1 MKRIPEL
8 DYIKS
13 LAMMMVVMGH
23 VLLFSLK
30 VEHTALIAIINIC
43 EMPLFFVVSGY
54 LAHKEREES
63 LKETIS
69 RLLIRSRTLLVP
81 LVVWSIVLNA
91 CDGKLTFSLTDV
103 YRGGT
108 GSFSLCGGVIY

>member
-43 EMPLFFVVSGY
+43 EMPLFFCS
-54 LAHKEREES
+54 
-63 LKETIS
+63 
-69 RLLIRSRTLLVP
+69 
-81 LVVWSIVLNA
+81 
-91 CDGKLTFSLTDV
+91 
-103 YRGGT
+103 
-108 GSFSLCGGVIY
+108 